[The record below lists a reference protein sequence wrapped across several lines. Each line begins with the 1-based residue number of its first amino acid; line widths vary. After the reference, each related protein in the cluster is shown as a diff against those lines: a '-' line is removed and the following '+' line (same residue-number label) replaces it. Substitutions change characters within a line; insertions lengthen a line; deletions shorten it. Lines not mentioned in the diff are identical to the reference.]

1 MSFYRQYRP
10 MAALADFIECY
21 WELRTTG
28 DDPARAD
35 RLIPGGRVE
44 LIFNFAAPIHWLMEA
59 DASGGS
65 LVGGAQIMGQRD
77 RIYFVRQTGDADLL
91 GIRFKPGGL
100 KVFTGMPAS
109 ALLNSMVPAEELF
122 GAMVNEWASRLYRP
136 AKDEDRIH
144 ILDGF
149 FLKLL
154 QPAAQE
160 WMVVRSAVEGI
171 RAGPGFRGGPEE
183 STVQE
188 ICEQTGWYY
197 KKLERA
203 FLQTVGYTPKY
214 YSRIVRFNKAIRHM
228 SKGKPSLTSVSYLSG
243 YYDQSHFIRDFKKFA
258 GTTPG
263 GFHTEDH
270 KMADILI
277 QHQMV

>member
-1 MSFYRQYRP
+1 
-10 MAALADFIECY
+10 
-21 WELRTTG
+21 
-28 DDPARAD
+28 
-35 RLIPGGRVE
+35 
-44 LIFNFAAPIHWLMEA
+44 
-59 DASGGS
+59 
-65 LVGGAQIMGQRD
+65 MGQRD
-77 RIYFVRQTGDADLL
+77 RIYFVRQNGDTDLL

-100 KVFTGMPAS
+100 KAFTGMPAS

-122 GAMVNEWASRLYRP
+122 GAAAKEWASRLYRP
-136 AKDEDRIH
+136 ANGEDRAH
-144 ILDGF
+144 ILDRV
-149 FLKLL
+149 FLDLL
-154 QPAAQE
+154 LPAAQE
-160 WMVVRSAVEGI
+160 WMVVRSAVEVI
-171 RAGPGFRGGPEE
+171 RGGQEGGQEEGQEE
-183 STVQE
+183 STVQG

-203 FLQTVGYTPKY
+203 FLQAVGYTPKY

-228 SKGKPSLTSVSYLSG
+228 SKGKSSLTSVSYLSG

-277 QHQMV
+277 QHQLV